1 MVNRKEIKRAARNQ
15 LKNNIFSED
24 WLRALLV
31 CLIVSLI
38 LSFLDFTIIGTILIS
53 GPLCYGLC
61 LYFLDIAKKDKRG
74 DLDTVFKGFDHFGG
88 ALLLFFMRG
97 LFTFLWSLLFII
109 PGIIKHYS
117 YSMAM
122 FIKVEHD
129 EYDYDECITRSR
141 KMMKGHK
148 WDLFVLDLSFIGWYI
163 VGALVFG
170 IGTLWVIPYHNAAYA
185 NFYLAIKD
193 EKAPA
198 QIEKEPEEEIKQEVV
213 DPKED

>member
-38 LSFLDFTIIGTILIS
+38 LSFLDFTIIGSILVG

-61 LYFLDIAKKDKRG
+61 LYFLDIAKNEKRG

-88 ALLLFFMRG
+88 ALLLFFMRM

-109 PGIIKHYS
+109 PGIIKSYS

-122 FIKVEHD
+122 FIKIEHD
-129 EYDYDECITRSR
+129 DYDYDECLKQSM
-141 KMMKGHK
+141 KMMKSHK
-148 WDLFVLDLSFIGWYI
+148 WDLFVLDLSFLGWYI
-163 VGALVFG
+163 VGALLLG

-185 NFYLAIKD
+185 NFYLTIKD
-193 EKAPA
+193 EKKETPK
-198 QIEKEPEEEIKQEVV
+198 IEKEPEEVKQEVV
-213 DPKED
+213 DPKEE